1 LVFVPLGQGHF
12 LVMLNAFQHDDKI
25 WWLSGMYR
33 SAPADPE
40 QFLSFDA
47 VSAAS
52 RSPRQASLQRAESQ
66 TRHIAD
72 AEPSH
77 NSHKRVT
84 NRL

>member
-1 LVFVPLGQGHF
+1 MFMPLGQGHF
-12 LVMLNAFQHDDKI
+12 LVMLKRVQHDDKI

-33 SAPADPE
+33 SASADPE

-47 VSAAS
+47 VLAAS
-52 RSPRQASLQRAESQ
+52 RSPRKASLRRAESQ